1 MLFLRMF
8 NDDLAHP
15 QTQWEIPKVYLR
27 DSGPCVLNKWW
38 MVMMIWPRIPARWM
52 WVPALISLWCIPGF
66 SIDVPMVW
74 YMLCI
79 YIYRCQCIHIF
90 TELCVFLQICVH
102 VYICIYIYILYPF
115 LLMDIPISLF
125 FVPNLSLFKVCL
137 PPTNQLNLLLA
148 TIPVVGWRN
157 YNLWV
162 TDTHIYIIYNI

>member
-79 YIYRCQCIHIF
+79 YIYIYIQMSMH
-90 TELCVFLQICVH
+90 THLDWTLCFFCRYASMYTYV
-102 VYICIYIYILYPF
+102 YIYIISILVDGHSDKFVLCSQFKPF
-115 LLMDIPISLF
+115 QSL
-125 FVPNLSLFKVCL
+125 PSAYKPAKLAPCYHPCRWLA
-137 PPTNQLNLLLA
+137 QLQS
-148 TIPVVGWRN
+148 VSYWH
-157 YNLWV
+157 
-162 TDTHIYIIYNI
+162 THIYNI

>member
-79 YIYRCQCIHIF
+79 YIYTDVNAYTYLLNSVFFFADMRPCIHM
-90 TELCVFLQICVH
+90 
-102 VYICIYIYILYPF
+102 YIYIISILVDGHSDKFVLCSQFKPF
-115 LLMDIPISLF
+115 QSL
-125 FVPNLSLFKVCL
+125 PSAYKPAKLAPCYHPCRWLA
-137 PPTNQLNLLLA
+137 QLQS
-148 TIPVVGWRN
+148 VSYWH
-157 YNLWV
+157 
-162 TDTHIYIIYNI
+162 THTYI